1 MGKEAYEGLELVI
14 DKLKRTKIELLS
26 ILKALSLSEEELEGE
41 VRKTI
46 EEAREELE
54 KGELTKPVK

>member
-1 MGKEAYEGLELVI
+1 MRWWGLEKEAYEGLELVI
-14 DKLKRTKIELLS
+14 DKLRRTKIELLS

-46 EEAREELE
+46 EEAREELSKKE
-54 KGELTKPVK
+54 S

>member
-1 MGKEAYEGLELVI
+1 LEKEAYEGLELVI
-14 DKLKRTKIELLS
+14 DKLRRTKIELLS

-46 EEAREELE
+46 EEAREELSKKE
-54 KGELTKPVK
+54 S

>member
-1 MGKEAYEGLELVI
+1 MEKEAYEGLELVI
-14 DKLKRTKIELLS
+14 DKLRRTKIELLS

-46 EEAREELE
+46 EEAREELSKKE
-54 KGELTKPVK
+54 S

>member
-1 MGKEAYEGLELVI
+1 MRWRGLEKEAYEGLELVI
-14 DKLKRTKIELLS
+14 DKLRRTKIELLS

-46 EEAREELE
+46 EEAREELSKKE
-54 KGELTKPVK
+54 S